1 MLNNFAPLY
10 VKPIHFNL
18 SYELNTVRDR
28 KQKSYESAET
38 CLDKVRLLS
47 AAFQSF
53 GTNVQ
58 HHHHHSAVTAGMRR

>member
-28 KQKSYESAET
+28 KRKLYESAET
-38 CLDKVRLLS
+38 RLDKIRELS
-47 AAFQSF
+47 S
-53 GTNVQ
+53 
-58 HHHHHSAVTAGMRR
+58 S